1 MKKYFGDRKFIIL
14 VLTIAIPIML
24 QNLITTSVNLVDS
37 LMVGQ
42 LGDSAIGGV
51 STVNR
56 FFMIL
61 NSGIF
66 GIVNAVGIFIAQY
79 YGARNEEK
87 MKEAFRFSLISTYI
101 IIIPFFLLALF
112 YPQSILSFFTKDTSL
127 IESGIQYLRFAC
139 FTFLPLGI
147 SLSISG
153 AMRCIGEAKIPL
165 IVSVISVLTNTFFNY
180 CLIFGN
186 FGMPALGVVGAAI
199 ATLIARIL
207 EMTILLVLLRYIDFP
222 FKTKLNELFHISGS
236 LIRQISLKAAPLC
249 MNELLWSGGNAMM
262 LKFYGTRGGIVLSG
276 NAICQTTTDIFYTL
290 FSGMS
295 IATTVMVSH
304 ELGANRLDKAK
315 ENGYRMVG
323 VSAIFALTFS
333 TLMFGMS
340 FVVPFLYSS
349 ASLEVLNIA
358 QNMIRVQSF
367 FFVVYT
373 LNVQTFFI
381 LRSGGDAKS
390 TLILDSGFMWLFTIP
405 MLGMISYFT
414 NINIYLMYA
423 IGQSSEFV
431 KLILSA
437 TLLRKEKWVVNL
449 TQHK

>member
-1 MKKYFGDRKFIIL
+1 MKKYFGDRKFILL

-42 LGDSAIGGV
+42 LGDAAIGGV
-51 STVNR
+51 SAVNR

-61 NSGIF
+61 NGGIF
-66 GIVNAVGIFIAQY
+66 GLVNAVGIFIAQY
-79 YGARNEEK
+79 FGARNEEK
-87 MKEAFRFSLISTYI
+87 MKEAFRFSLISTYVV
-101 IIIPFFLLALF
+101 IIPFFLVAFF
-112 YPQSILSFFTKDTSL
+112 YPQSILSFFTKDAVL
-127 IESGIQYLRFAC
+127 IETGVQYLRFSC

-186 FGMPALGVVGAAI
+186 FGFPQLGVAGAAM
-199 ATLIARIL
+199 ATLIARVL
-207 EMTILLVLLRYIDFP
+207 EMVILLVLLRYINFP
-222 FKTKLNELFHISGS
+222 FKTKLEDLFHISGS
-236 LIRQISLKAAPLC
+236 LVRQITLKAAPLC
-249 MNELLWSGGNAMM
+249 VNELLWAGGNAMM
-262 LKFYGTRGGIVLSG
+262 LKLYGTRGGLVLSG
-276 NAICQTTTDIFYTL
+276 NAISQTTTDIFYTL

-304 ELGANRLDKAK
+304 QLGANQLEKAK

-323 VSAIFALTFS
+323 VSAMLAAIFS
-333 TLMFGMS
+333 TLMFTMS
-340 FVVPFLYSS
+340 FVVPLLYSS
-349 ASLEVLNIA
+349 ASAEVLGIA
-358 QNMIRVQSF
+358 QNMIRVQSV

-373 LNVQTFFI
+373 LNVQVFFI

-405 MLGMISYFT
+405 ILGMISYFT

-431 KLILSA
+431 KLVLSA
-437 TLLRKEKWVVNL
+437 TLLRREKWVVNL
-449 TQHK
+449 TDHK

>member
-1 MKKYFGDRKFIIL
+1 MKKYFGDRKFVFL
-14 VLTIAIPIML
+14 VITIAIPIML
-24 QNLITTSVNLVDS
+24 QNLVTTSVNLVDS

-42 LGDSAIGGV
+42 LGDAAIGGV
-51 STVNR
+51 AAVNR

-61 NSGIF
+61 NGGIF
-66 GIVNAVGIFIAQY
+66 GLVNAVGIFIAQY
-79 YGARNEEK
+79 YGAKNEEK
-87 MKEAFRFSLISTYI
+87 MKEAFRFSLISTYVV
-101 IIIPFFLLALF
+101 IIPFFLMAF
-112 YPQSILSFFTKDTSL
+112 IFPRSILSFFTQDAAL
-127 IESGIQYLRFAC
+127 IETGVQYLRFSC

-153 AMRCIGEAKIPL
+153 AMRCIGETKIPL
-165 IVSVISVLTNTFFNY
+165 VVSVISVLTNTLFNY
-180 CLIFGN
+180 CLIFGH
-186 FGMPALGVVGAAI
+186 FGMPELGVRGAAI
-199 ATLIARIL
+199 ATLIARLL
-207 EMTILLVLLRYIDFP
+207 EMTILLVLLRFINFP
-222 FKTKLNELFHISGS
+222 FKTKLDELFHISGS
-236 LIRQISLKAAPLC
+236 LIRQIALKAAPLC

-262 LKFYGTRGGIVLSG
+262 LKFYGTRGGVVLSG

-304 ELGANRLDKAK
+304 QLGANRLEKAK
-315 ENGYRMVG
+315 ENGYRMIG

-333 TLMFGMS
+333 SLMFGMS
-340 FVVPFLYSS
+340 FVVPFLYAS
-349 ASLEVLNIA
+349 ASLEVLSIA
-358 QNMIRVQSF
+358 QNMIRVQSI

-405 MLGMISYFT
+405 VLGFISYFT
-414 NINIYLMYA
+414 DINIYLMYA
-423 IGQSSEFV
+423 LGQSSEFV

-437 TLLRKEKWVVNL
+437 TLLRREKWVVNL
-449 TQHK
+449 TDHK

>member
-1 MKKYFGDRKFIIL
+1 MKKYFGDRKFVFL
-14 VLTIAIPIML
+14 VITIAIPIML
-24 QNLITTSVNLVDS
+24 QNLVTTSVNLVDS

-42 LGDSAIGGV
+42 LGDAAIGGV
-51 STVNR
+51 AAVNR

-61 NSGIF
+61 NGGIF
-66 GIVNAVGIFIAQY
+66 GLVNAVGIFIAQY
-79 YGARNEEK
+79 YGAKNEEK
-87 MKEAFRFSLISTYI
+87 MKEAFRFSLISTYVV
-101 IIIPFFLLALF
+101 IIPFFLMAF
-112 YPQSILSFFTKDTSL
+112 IFPRSILSFFTQDAAL
-127 IESGIQYLRFAC
+127 IETGVQYLCFSC

-153 AMRCIGEAKIPL
+153 AMRCIGETKIPL
-165 IVSVISVLTNTFFNY
+165 VVSVISVLTNTLFNY
-180 CLIFGN
+180 CLIFGH
-186 FGMPALGVVGAAI
+186 FGMPALGVRGAAI
-199 ATLIARIL
+199 ATLIARLL
-207 EMTILLVLLRYIDFP
+207 EMTILLVLLRFINFP
-222 FKTKLNELFHISGS
+222 FKTKIDELFHISGS
-236 LIRQISLKAAPLC
+236 LIRQIALKAAPLC

-262 LKFYGTRGGIVLSG
+262 LKFYGTRGGVVLSG

-304 ELGANRLDKAK
+304 QLGANQLEKAK
-315 ENGYRMVG
+315 ENGYRMIG

-333 TLMFGMS
+333 SLMFGMS
-340 FVVPFLYSS
+340 FVVPFLYAS
-349 ASLEVLNIA
+349 ASLEVLSIA
-358 QNMIRVQSF
+358 QNMIRVQSI

-405 MLGMISYFT
+405 VLGFISYFT
-414 NINIYLMYA
+414 DINIYLMYA
-423 IGQSSEFV
+423 LGQSSEFV

-437 TLLRKEKWVVNL
+437 TLLRREKWVVNL
-449 TQHK
+449 TDHK